1 MNWCYSPQKTFLTG
15 GIPLFIVPESPHSPR
30 TAPAGGTSHAA
41 DASLASQLLAAAR
54 AVRGVLTGLSLSE
67 SLDRSPPDL
76 RPAAQALSFHAMRQ
90 LGFAQTARALL
101 APRRPSDRLTEALL
115 LLGLSLLEASR
126 RQADGADQPP
136 GTPVYAE
143 HTLVHQLVQAADS
156 DRHTR
161 PAKNLIN
168 AVLRRY
174 GRERD
179 TLLPRILEK
188 PLARWNHPDWW
199 IDALRQAWPQDWE
212 AILRAADLPP
222 PMTLRANAR
231 QIGRDALLER
241 LRQAGIAAGPVGAA
255 GLILDRP
262 RPVRDI
268 PGFAEGWWSVQDTSA
283 QRAGEL
289 LPLRDGMRVLDA
301 CAAPGGKTAHLLERH
316 VLTLTALDSEDQRL
330 SRVAD
335 TLQRL
340 RLQSGDVRLRC
351 ADAADPAAWWDGQP
365 YDAILADVPC
375 TASGVVRRHPDIR
388 WLRRAEDVVRT
399 AALQAR
405 ITDAL
410 WPLLAPGGHLL
421 YATCSI
427 FPQEGEWQI
436 RAFLDRHPDAQR
448 LPAPGQ
454 ILPGGADQGDGFFY
468 ALLRKPEQAPR

>member
-1 MNWCYSPQKTFLTG
+1 M
-15 GIPLFIVPESPHSPR
+15 PLSR
-30 TAPAGGTSHAA
+30 
-41 DASLASQLLAAAR
+41 QLLAAAQ
-54 AVRGVLTGLSLSE
+54 AVRGVLTGRSLSE
-67 SLDRSPPDL
+67 SLDRTPPAL

-90 LGFAQTARALL
+90 LGFAQATRTLL

-115 LLGLSLLEASR
+115 LLGLSLLEASC

-136 GTPVYAE
+136 GTPVYAG
-143 HTLVHQLVQAADS
+143 HTLVHQLVQAAES

-174 GRERD
+174 GRERAA
-179 TLLPRILEK
+179 LLPQILEN
-188 PLARWNHPDWW
+188 PLARWNHQDWW
-199 IDALRQAWPQDWE
+199 INALRQAWPQDWE
-212 AILRAADLPP
+212 AILKAADQPP
-222 PMTLRANAR
+222 PMTLRANVR
-231 QIGRDALLER
+231 QVSRDNLLER
-241 LRQAGIAAGPVGAA
+241 LRQAGIAASPAGSS

-262 RPVRDI
+262 LPVRDI
-268 PGFAEGWWSVQDTSA
+268 PGFIEGWWSVQDASA

-289 LPLRDGMRVLDA
+289 LPLQDGMRVLDA

-316 VLTLTALDSEDQRL
+316 ALTLTALDSEEQRL
-330 SRVAD
+330 ARVAD
-335 TLQRL
+335 TLRRL
-340 RLQSGDVRLRC
+340 RLHAGAVQLRC

-388 WLRRAEDVVRT
+388 WLRRAEDVTRT

-427 FPQEGEWQI
+427 FPQEGESQI
-436 RAFLDRHPDAQR
+436 QAFLGRHPDARR

-468 ALLRKPEQAPR
+468 ALLRKQEQAPS

>member
-1 MNWCYSPQKTFLTG
+1 
-15 GIPLFIVPESPHSPR
+15 
-30 TAPAGGTSHAA
+30 
-41 DASLASQLLAAAR
+41 LLAAAQAVR
-54 AVRGVLTGLSLSE
+54 AVLAGQSLSE
-67 SLDRSPPDL
+67 SLDRTPPAL

-101 APRRPSDRLTEALL
+101 VPRRPPDRLTEALL
-115 LLGLSLLEASR
+115 LLGLSLLEAAC
-126 RQADGADQPP
+126 RQADGVAQPP

-143 HTLVHQLVQAADS
+143 HTLVHQLVQAAES

-161 PAKNLIN
+161 PAKHLIN

-174 GRERD
+174 GRERAA
-179 TLLPRILEK
+179 LLPRILKK

-199 IDALRQAWPQDWE
+199 IDALREAWPRDWE
-212 AILRAADLPP
+212 TILRAADQPP
-222 PMTLRANAR
+222 PMTLRTNIR
-231 QIGRDALLER
+231 RMSRDD
-241 LRQAGIAAGPVGAA
+241 LREQLRRAGITAEPVGSA

-262 RPVRDI
+262 MPVRDI
-268 PGFAEGWWSVQDTSA
+268 PGFAEGWWSVQDASA

-289 LPLRDGMRVLDA
+289 LPLQDGMRVLDA

-316 VLTLTALDSEDQRL
+316 APTLTALDSEASRL
-330 SRVAD
+330 ARVTD
-335 TLQRL
+335 TLKRL
-340 RLQSGDVRLRC
+340 GLQSGAVQLRR

-388 WLRRAEDVVRT
+388 WLRRAEDVART
-399 AALQAR
+399 VALQAR

-427 FPQEGEWQI
+427 FPQEGELQVQ
-436 RAFLDRHPDAQR
+436 AFLDRHPDAQR
-448 LPAPGQ
+448 LPAAGQ

-468 ALLRKPEQAPR
+468 ALIRKRIHPPS